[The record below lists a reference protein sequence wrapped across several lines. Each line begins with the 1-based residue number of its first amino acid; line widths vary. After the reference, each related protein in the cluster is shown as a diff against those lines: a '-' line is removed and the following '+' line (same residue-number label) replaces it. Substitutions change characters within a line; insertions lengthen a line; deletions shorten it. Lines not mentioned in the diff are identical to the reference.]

1 MPLPDWL
8 KIYCSEKGSDYSAI
22 KFIVLKTMIRA
33 FNESFCHAECF
44 AGLRTSPISRVQ
56 QAFAKF
62 YVKLYYFVANSDDL
76 SVSN

>member
-1 MPLPDWL
+1 MSLPDWL

-44 AGLRTSPISRVQ
+44 AGLKTSPISRVQ

-62 YVKLYYFVANSDDL
+62 CVKLLLFCC
-76 SVSN
+76 